1 MTLSSQ
7 VIYYYNN
14 NKKEG
19 KTLWT
24 LAEKTAKSLARS
36 LSFKFIDG
44 IPNIIY
50 KVYTESTSE
59 GIKNG
64 ISQLTF
70 NTFQIV
76 EVAFYFIAVD
86 YVSGTIAQRSVSNS
100 MLLLFVASLNKYS
113 KDVSTRDPTFW
124 FKQEMRLQVWQDH
137 KTRTSK
143 SYLNFLFPAIRR
155 LVNDHRAHIR
165 TYMDAEIMKLNEK
178 EVKKL
183 LHKTRLVGV
192 EIIKTRR
199 NGTIDDFK
207 IKIEK
212 DKFGPQPDHN

>member
-1 MTLSSQ
+1 MTISYAQYRKMSFT
-7 VIYYYNN
+7 
-14 NKKEG
+14 E
-19 KTLWT
+19 
-24 LAEKTAKSLARS
+24 TAKSLLRS
-36 LSFKFIDG
+36 LSFNFIDG
-44 IPNIIY
+44 IPNIIFN
-50 KVYTESTSE
+50 VYESASGDKHAAASE
-59 GIKNG
+59 KIKKG
-64 ISQLTF
+64 MSSLKF
-70 NTFQIV
+70 KTFQIV

-86 YVSGTIAQRSVSNS
+86 YVSGTIAKRSVSNS

-113 KDVSTRDPTFW
+113 KHVSTRDPTFW
-124 FKQEMRLQVWQDH
+124 FKQEMRLQVWQYH

-143 SYLNFLFPAIRR
+143 SYLNFLFPQIRR
-155 LVNDHRAHIR
+155 LVNEHRAHIS

-207 IKIEK
+207 IKIER